1 MAQRILGLDLGAS
14 AVKAVLL
21 ESTFR
26 GWTVLDAARAPLPEG
41 VPGPGR
47 HAAAVRALVE
57 ARGWIH
63 DLAVVAFPG
72 TGGSTSVVTLPFTD
86 PRRIEQ
92 TIGFE
97 VEGQIPFDLADVAWD
112 WQPLGVREGKTEL
125 LVAVVKKDELAAL
138 LAALGEVSVDPRA
151 VVLPGPAY
159 ASLAAA
165 GALAAAEQPAA
176 APAAA
181 EGAPDAAPAAPA
193 VASAEVLVDV
203 GQERT
208 SVAVVS
214 PAGCEAART
223 FPFGAAHLARALARD
238 LGVAEADAA
247 ALLAGASRG
256 APAADSAADSAA
268 DPAASS
274 AAPAPD
280 ALALLASDPRAEDS
294 LRRALVPLVR
304 EVRATL
310 RAWRARAG
318 ARPVARLHLAGDLAG
333 LPGLPE
339 VLAPEIEGPVL
350 PIAFAGEATKLPA
363 ADAPGLTLAL
373 ALALRGHLGSRAGRL
388 NLRRGELAYTRDFE
402 HLKGRIARLGAYA
415 GLVVVVAIL
424 SAGVKVFALSRQEAA
439 LDRAL
444 CDAET
449 KIVGKCFPNFEEA
462 QAVLRG
468 KAGTGATL
476 PRVSAVDMLAELSV
490 KNPEGTP
497 VRYDRIEITKDKLH
511 LQGTTD
517 AAENVDKIA
526 GALKSSR
533 CFADAR
539 SGGARRRGS
548 DGKFEFSI
556 DASLT
561 CLESGR
567 DGAQGGR

>member
-14 AVKAVLL
+14 AVKAVLV

-47 HAAAVRALVE
+47 HAAAVRALLE
-57 ARGWIH
+57 ARGWTH
-63 DLAVVAFPG
+63 DAAVVAFPG
-72 TGGSTSVVTLPFTD
+72 TGSTTVVTLPFTD

-92 TIGFE
+92 TVGFE
-97 VEGQIPFDLADVAWD
+97 VEGQIPFDLAEVAWD
-112 WQPLGVREGKTEL
+112 WQPLGAREGKTEL
-125 LVAVVKKDELAAL
+125 LVAFVKKDELGAL
-138 LAALGEVSVDPRA
+138 LASLGEAGIDPRA
-151 VVLPGPAY
+151 VVPPGPAY

-165 GALAAAEQPAA
+165 GALATAAPAGAAEAAAPGGEVTPAVPA

-181 EGAPDAAPAAPA
+181 E
-193 VASAEVLVDV
+193 VFVDV
-203 GQERT
+203 GHERT

-214 PAGCEAART
+214 AAGCEAART
-223 FPFGAAHLARALARD
+223 FAFGSGHLARALARE
-238 LGVAEADAA
+238 LGIAEADAA
-247 ALLAGASRG
+247 ALLAAEAGG
-256 APAADSAADSAA
+256 PPAPEAVAGLAA
-268 DPAASS
+268 DPRAA
-274 AAPAPD
+274 D
-280 ALALLASDPRAEDS
+280 G

-310 RAWRARAG
+310 RSWHARAG
-318 ARPVARLHLAGDLAG
+318 ARPVTRLHLAGEVAR
-333 LPGLPE
+333 LPGLPD
-339 VLAPEIEGPVL
+339 VLAPEIDGPVAPL
-350 PIAFAGEATKLPA
+350 ALASPA
-363 ADAPGLTLAL
+363 EKIPAQDAPGLALAL
-373 ALALRGHLGSRAGRL
+373 SLALRGHLGSRAGRL
-388 NLRRGELAYTRDFE
+388 NLRRGELSYTRDFE

-415 GLVVVVAIL
+415 ALVLVVAIL

-449 KIVGKCFPNFEEA
+449 KIIGRCYPNFEEA

-468 KAGTGATL
+468 KSGTGATL
-476 PRVSAVDMLAELSV
+476 PRVSAVDILAELAA
-490 KNPEGTP
+490 KNPEGAV
-497 VRYDRIEITKDKLH
+497 VRFDRIEITKDKLH
-511 LQGTTD
+511 LQGATD
-517 AAENVDKIA
+517 AAENVDRIA
-526 GALKSSR
+526 SSLKSSR

-539 SGGARRRGS
+539 SGGARRRAS

-561 CLESGR
+561 CLEAGR

>member
-14 AVKAVLL
+14 AVKAVLV

-26 GWTVLDAARAPLPEG
+26 GWTVVDAARAPLPEG

-57 ARGWIH
+57 ARGWTH
-63 DLAVVAFPG
+63 DTAVVAFPG
-72 TGGSTSVVTLPFTD
+72 IGSTSVVTLPFTD

-92 TIGFE
+92 TVGFE

-112 WQPLGVREGKTEL
+112 WQPMTVREGKTEL
-125 LVAVVKKDELAAL
+125 LVAVVKKDDLAAL

-151 VVLPGPAY
+151 VIPPGPAY
-159 ASLAAA
+159 AALAAA
-165 GALAAAEQPAA
+165 GALAAPAA
-176 APAAA
+176 AAEPVPAEPSPAPVA
-181 EGAPDAAPAAPA
+181 EPGAIAPLAP
-193 VASAEVLVDV
+193 ASAEVVVDI
-203 GQERT
+203 GHERT
-208 SVAVVS
+208 SVAVIS
-214 PAGCEAART
+214 AGTCEAART
-223 FPFGAAHLARALARD
+223 FAFGSAHLARALARG
-238 LGVAEADAA
+238 LGISESDGA
-247 ALLAGASRG
+247 ALLAAEAGG
-256 APAADSAADSAA
+256 P
-268 DPAASS
+268 
-274 AAPAPD
+274 PAPEPVAAF
-280 ALALLASDPRAEDS
+280 ALDERAADS

-310 RAWRARAG
+310 RGWRARAG
-318 ARPVARLHLAGDLAG
+318 ARTVSRLLLAGEVAR
-333 LPGLPE
+333 LPGLPD
-339 VLAPEIEGPVL
+339 VLAPEVDGPVA
-350 PIAFAGEATKLPA
+350 PIALAGPA
-363 ADAPGLTLAL
+363 ERIGAAEAPGLALAL
-373 ALALRGHLGSRAGRL
+373 SLALRGHLGARAGRL

-402 HLKGRIARLGAYA
+402 HVKGRVARLGAYA
-415 GLVVVVAIL
+415 ALVVVVAIL

-476 PRVSAVDMLAELSV
+476 PRVSAVDLLAELSA
-490 KNPEGTP
+490 KNPEGVP
-497 VRYDRIEITKDKLH
+497 VRFERIEITKDKLH

-517 AAENVDKIA
+517 AAENVDRIA
-526 GALKSSR
+526 SALKSSR

-556 DASLT
+556 DSSLT
-561 CLESGR
+561 CLDSGR
-567 DGAQGGR
+567 DAAQGGR